1 MTSSH
6 LQQSNCGTGQQQMQ
20 KKKKKKKTQHM
31 QATKLATWT
40 ERVNVIVHKDVMLCK
55 REEEMEEE
63 EQQRMQV

>member
-1 MTSSH
+1 MNSSH

-20 KKKKKKKTQHM
+20 KKKKQHM

-40 ERVNVIVHKDVMLCK
+40 ERVNVIVHKDVMFCK

>member
-20 KKKKKKKTQHM
+20 KKKKKKQHM

-40 ERVNVIVHKDVMLCK
+40 ERLNVIVHKDVMLCK

-63 EQQRMQV
+63 EQQHMQV

>member
-20 KKKKKKKTQHM
+20 KKKKKTKQHM

>member
-31 QATKLATWT
+31 QATKLAT
-40 ERVNVIVHKDVMLCK
+40 
-55 REEEMEEE
+55 
-63 EQQRMQV
+63 

>member
-1 MTSSH
+1 

-20 KKKKKKKTQHM
+20 KKKKKTKQHM